1 MLKAISEAYTAIKA
15 MLLICHT
22 IYATLWQIC
31 HMG

>member
-22 IYATLWQIC
+22 IYATL
-31 HMG
+31 